1 MDEAAKAQQ
10 DLHVR
15 ARTVLTI
22 RAIVISNPGTYL
34 PMQKPLRPHT
44 RVYLRQ
50 QPDPDTRKERIAS
63 LGIIFNRWDDVF
75 GGITFTQKGVTGAV
89 IRKGRGQFANDRN
102 GQELGLIVDQ
112 RWIYDD
118 LIRTYKGLAHGNY

>member
-10 DLHVR
+10 EMHIR

-22 RAIVISNPGTYL
+22 HAITTAQPGTY
-34 PMQKPLRPHT
+34 PFRQKLRPHT
-44 RVYLRQ
+44 RMWLRLEENKIK
-50 QPDPDTRKERIAS
+50 P

-75 GGITFTQKGVTGAV
+75 GGITFTQKGIEGAV

-102 GQELGLIVDQ
+102 GQELGLIVDK
-112 RWIYDD
+112 RWIWDD
-118 LIRTYKGLAHGNY
+118 LVRTYKGLAHGNY